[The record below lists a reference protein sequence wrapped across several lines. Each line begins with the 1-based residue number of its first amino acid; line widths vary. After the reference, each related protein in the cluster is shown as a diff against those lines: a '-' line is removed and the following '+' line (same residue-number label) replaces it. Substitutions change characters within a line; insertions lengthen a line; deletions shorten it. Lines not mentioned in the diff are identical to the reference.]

1 MQAITLNNPIT
12 VDGISVSELTVRR
25 PKVRDYL
32 AIESLNG
39 SDLSKEVTLT
49 ANLTSVAKEAIE
61 ELDIADYVK
70 IQEVLKDFFTD
81 YPKNLRLEVLMFSS
95 VVGGGVEQILDMEIN
110 EFILWHKAAR
120 KVQCQHYL

>member
-1 MQAITLNNPIT
+1 MTTVKLDNPIT
-12 VDGISVSELTVRR
+12 VDGISISELTIRR

-32 AIESLNG
+32 AIERLSG

-70 IQEVLKDFFTD
+70 VQEVLKDFFS
-81 YPKNLRLEVLMFSS
+81 PIIQR
-95 VVGGGVEQILDMEIN
+95 I
-110 EFILWHKAAR
+110 
-120 KVQCQHYL
+120 

>member
-1 MQAITLNNPIT
+1 MTTVKLDNPIT

-32 AIESLNG
+32 AIERING
-39 SDLSKEVTLT
+39 SDLNKEVTLT

-70 IQEVLKDFFTD
+70 VQEVLKDFFSPIIQRT
-81 YPKNLRLEVLMFSS
+81 
-95 VVGGGVEQILDMEIN
+95 
-110 EFILWHKAAR
+110 
-120 KVQCQHYL
+120 

>member
-12 VDGISVSELTVRR
+12 VDGISVSELIIRR

-32 AIESLNG
+32 AIEHLNG

-61 ELDIADYVK
+61 ELDIADYESSRGIK
-70 IQEVLKDFFTD
+70 GFFHRLS
-81 YPKNLRLEVLMFSS
+81 KNLRLEILVLGSII
-95 VVGGGVEQILDMEIN
+95 GGGVEHILDMEIS
-110 EFILWHKAAR
+110 EFISWSKLAR
-120 KVQCQHYL
+120 EFKCQYYR